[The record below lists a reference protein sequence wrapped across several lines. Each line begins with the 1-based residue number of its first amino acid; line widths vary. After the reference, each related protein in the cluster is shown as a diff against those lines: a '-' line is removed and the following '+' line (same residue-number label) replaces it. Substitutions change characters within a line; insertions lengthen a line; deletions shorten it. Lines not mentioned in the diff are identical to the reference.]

1 MIFREGAEVRLSSI
15 NAQTMNEAGV
25 ISKEAM
31 NDKHAWLFLRS
42 RGVGGRVQTGQT
54 LEASFSA
61 VSTLNFAGKNEPA
74 LRARGL
80 HNLWSHTNA
89 SGAFVLGFR

>member
-1 MIFREGAEVRLSSI
+1 
-15 NAQTMNEAGV
+15 MNEAGV

-42 RGVGGRVQTGQT
+42 RGVGGRVKAGQT

-61 VSTLNFAGKNEPA
+61 VSTLNFAIGSSFESSRRDLYNA
-74 LRARGL
+74 HLSTDLR
-80 HNLWSHTNA
+80 SQM
-89 SGAFVLGFR
+89 FVFKISTYRNISDFVV